1 MPVEQSTGFFL
12 FRHALE
18 TGRKQ
23 RIHNTMAACRLQDG
37 YGIVLIQLHQSR
49 SDGLFAKLRVPP
61 DLASGVVISTQL
73 IQCLADGAFL
83 SRRHKSFVVVS
94 RRQLFPNGNSVV
106 ARFWDS
112 VSPINYTNIVIIQYL
127 QH

>member
-37 YGIVLIQLHQSR
+37 YGIVLIHLHQSR

-61 DLASGVVISTQL
+61 DLASGVVISERSFRAVTKAL
-73 IQCLADGAFL
+73 L
-83 SRRHKSFVVVS
+83 SCPGDSFF
-94 RRQLFPNGNSVV
+94 RMET
-106 ARFWDS
+106 A
-112 VSPINYTNIVIIQYL
+112 
-127 QH
+127 